1 MAPKYQV
8 KGMDNAQHL
17 SRKDMTTMD
26 KKNTNYMNI
35 QDMES
40 KGLRYMPKSDES
52 YKRDHETPFTLK

>member
-35 QDMES
+35 
-40 KGLRYMPKSDES
+40 
-52 YKRDHETPFTLK
+52 